1 VPLASRSLFGSD
13 HCRRIPFWR
22 SVEKGARRV
31 GVRAPIISCA
41 IAVVLRK
48 TGGSTT
54 YRTREDQMFGLDGT
68 RHEKGVT
75 IKNGQWKQKEQNR
88 TGGEE
93 NKVQGG
99 KRSRVSLT

>member
-1 VPLASRSLFGSD
+1 MPLASRSLVGSD

-22 SVEKGARRV
+22 SVGKDARRV
-31 GVRAPIISCA
+31 EVRAPIISCA
-41 IAVVLRK
+41 IAVAHRK

-68 RHEKGVT
+68 RHEKGVM
-75 IKNGQWKQKEQNR
+75 IKTDSGNKRKNR
-88 TGGEE
+88 TGE

-99 KRSRVSLT
+99 NEVEFL